1 MYTYRIYLDGGN
13 LVIGTYESNVLKGE
27 AKHLPRGLVAVAGN
41 TNTTITLNRV
51 VNNLPTLANIEHP
64 DLRDSNGNV
73 WGANRTAVIAAINSF
88 IQSTGG
94 GNVISVNG
102 QTGTVSLGLQNLVN
116 VTTITPTQGDV
127 LSYNSSGNW
136 VLNSGLQY
144 LLSKVKSATATQ
156 TSLEVDN
163 DYKINIDATQGKTTI
178 VHAGSSVA
186 TFGAQKALLPGVTVG
201 TTGNTYDLPAAR
213 GTTTGQVPV
222 FNASNNTTSFQ
233 AVKVA
238 DLSGST
244 DDLAQGATN
253 LFFTSAEQSKLAGIQ
268 SGAEVNVNADWNSS
282 SGDSQILNKPTLST
296 VATSGSYNDLSN
308 LPSIPAAYTDSDVDN
323 HLNTATATTGQILSW
338 TGSDYDWVLDAAG
351 APAGTVGQLQYN
363 NSGIFGASSNL
374 FWDISNN
381 RLGIGTSSPTRSL
394 SVTGDASF
402 GQAFITASGPAQLH
416 LGLGNSTSAKISTE
430 RGVINIV
437 GNTISDGSGGTNFF
451 IINPMR
457 ANGAV
462 FSAATTE
469 INSDN
474 LTLYYQ
480 SSNPDSNYIG
490 AIRRQ
495 ASGWFATN
503 PHKMIGIG
511 DSDYFNA
518 SAGTV
523 LWYTNNQTYYKGLL
537 LDKTGNV
544 GIGTITPTDKLQANG
559 SILSGVYGFVTPVAG
574 KIRSVSP
581 NTSYGEIGFSSQY
594 NNLAS
599 GLRSYGVSDTTY
611 ARDLRFYVNDDTAD
625 SGDGDERMRIT
636 HTGNVGI
643 GTTTPANKLQ
653 VAGDI
658 GFTDGA
664 TRYIKLANRTVTGG
678 GNHIIIEASNANTNG
693 TGGNIYL
700 YEGTGAGGPG
710 PGTIFIGK
718 SGGGNPSCS
727 VNGRLDVSSS
737 GPNVGTALRVNAGGI
752 QSFAV
757 SWDNINGFRGYGLGT
772 VQSRFLN
779 STSYTFDN
787 NLLIGTNT
795 NSTYKLD
802 VNGSARIQTDL
813 TVSGNVGIG
822 TTTPTVKLQVEGG
835 IRFASDGAGSNY
847 MEISRLSNNQWSWTT
862 SGVGEIM
869 RQSGNITTWKQDL
882 TVERGGLRVAPTLS
896 NPQTAIKVDHTWN
909 DVTKS
914 FATIDIDVIDTT
926 SASDSSFINIAKDG
940 ATGFIV
946 NKNFNVGIGTTTPSE
961 KLSVSGSA
969 EWFDGTTTNGY
980 VNKSKVSQNGIS
992 FTRGV
997 DGSYSAGL
1005 FVSDTLNSRQTAIIR
1020 GREGAQLNYDT
1031 SARLRA
1037 FSAGISIGLFTGN
1050 SANAANNALTV
1061 HGNTDFTGNV
1071 GIGITTPSEK
1081 LHVVGKAILDDG
1093 TNKTYFSVSNS
1104 NILIGKDQTG
1114 TPVGIKIGTG
1124 TLPESSGG
1132 ISIGNGSLQ
1141 TGVEGSIAIGNTAR
1155 ANRYSVSI
1163 GDGAARFTT
1172 STHNVQIGFGA
1183 GSYNGIY
1190 GISIGMQANG
1200 FSTGSQRHVAIGGLI
1215 GSSGAMNFSVGI
1227 GAEAMIY
1234 GGANSVGIG
1243 YNALKGSVASTFSN
1257 TVAIGYQALTALTTG
1272 TGNVAIGYQASK
1284 SLTTSIET
1292 TNIGYQAGLSGSS
1305 DASYNVFIGYQSGM
1319 SGSSV
1324 TSNTMVGHKSGAT
1337 NSTGDNNT
1345 SLGAGSSL
1353 YLLSGNGNVAI
1364 GSGAMLSNSTGSD
1377 NVMIGHQSGR
1387 NAIGSANVFIG
1398 HDSGYNETGSNKLY
1412 IENSNSA
1419 TPLIY
1424 GEFDTD
1430 LIRINGSFEVT
1441 STTTSAGLYASNQT
1455 ELRLYELTANG
1466 TNYIA
1471 LKAAGT
1477 LAGDTTY
1484 TLPTADGS
1492 AGQTL
1497 TTDASGNMSWAYP
1510 KSPVKS
1516 EAGTAY
1522 TLVLADAGKYIR
1534 MTATTAITITIPQD
1548 IFAVGDEFFFE
1559 QNNTGQVTVAA
1570 GTGVT
1575 LRNTAAFLAKTAE
1588 RYAIIGL
1595 KCVASNEFILTG
1607 ERELV

>member
-163 DYKINIDATQGKTTI
+163 NYKINIDATQGKTTI

-201 TTGNTYDLPAAR
+201 TTGNTYDLPATR
-213 GTTTGQVPV
+213 GTATGQVPV
-222 FNASNNTTSFQ
+222 FNASNSTTSFQ

-308 LPSIPAAYTDSDVDN
+308 LPSIPAAYTDSSVDA

-381 RLGIGTSSPTRSL
+381 RLGIGT
-394 SVTGDASF
+394 
-402 GQAFITASGPAQLH
+402 
-416 LGLGNSTSAKISTE
+416 
-430 RGVINIV
+430 
-437 GNTISDGSGGTNFF
+437 
-451 IINPMR
+451 
-457 ANGAV
+457 
-462 FSAATTE
+462 
-469 INSDN
+469 
-474 LTLYYQ
+474 
-480 SSNPDSNYIG
+480 
-490 AIRRQ
+490 
-495 ASGWFATN
+495 
-503 PHKMIGIG
+503 
-511 DSDYFNA
+511 
-518 SAGTV
+518 
-523 LWYTNNQTYYKGLL
+523 
-537 LDKTGNV
+537 
-544 GIGTITPTDKLQANG
+544 
-559 SILSGVYGFVTPVAG
+559 
-574 KIRSVSP
+574 
-581 NTSYGEIGFSSQY
+581 
-594 NNLAS
+594 
-599 GLRSYGVSDTTY
+599 
-611 ARDLRFYVNDDTAD
+611 
-625 SGDGDERMRIT
+625 
-636 HTGNVGI
+636 
-643 GTTTPANKLQ
+643 TTPADLLTVNGNARILNGNRLEFRSTSNTYGARHFLSDSQ
-653 VAGDI
+653 YRI
-658 GFTDGA
+658 GTDGA
-664 TRYIKLANRTVTGG
+664 
-678 GNHIIIEASNANTNG
+678 NG
-693 TGGNIYL
+693 WSGINI
-700 YEGTGAGGPG
+700 
-710 PGTIFIGK
+710 
-718 SGGGNPSCS
+718 S
-727 VNGRLDVSSS
+727 
-737 GPNVGTALRVNAGGI
+737 
-752 QSFAV
+752 
-757 SWDNINGFRGYGLGT
+757 
-772 VQSRFLN
+772 
-779 STSYTFDN
+779 DN
-787 NLLIGTNT
+787 NGILLFLSGAHSWRGVNDAMISSKNIQAPSNGYFGFQTYASTNEYLAIK
-795 NSTYKLD
+795 NSRVDGNNEGLSFHTRLAG
-802 VNGSARIQTDL
+802 VNSETMRIAYN
-813 TVSGNVGIG
+813 GNVGIG
-822 TTTPTVKLQVEGG
+822 TTTPTSKLDVYGGESRFGTDQLGYVQILGNGGGGVVKSNKRLYLETFGG
-835 IRFASDGAGSNY
+835 YDMELKSTGNYNFKNNASATYVHFDGIN
-847 MEISRLSNNQWSWTT
+847 
-862 SGVGEIM
+862 
-869 RQSGNITTWKQDL
+869 
-882 TVERGGLRVAPTLS
+882 LR
-896 NPQTAIKVDHTWN
+896 
-909 DVTKS
+909 
-914 FATIDIDVIDTT
+914 
-926 SASDSSFINIAKDG
+926 
-940 ATGFIV
+940 
-946 NKNFNVGIGTTTPSE
+946 VGIGTTTPSE
-961 KLSVSGSA
+961 KLHVVGNVVVEGAGISNMFIGSSTTGDSITTGQNIVALGDSAMRTATADSSYVVAVGTQSGREGGHSHGTSIGYSA
-969 EWFDGTTTNGY
+969 GYKGAQSSTYVGSTAGFWAGGQRNVGVGYRAGGGNSGTTQSLFGNVSIGYEAGAVLQTAATAVGYLALTALTTGVGNTAVGYQAGDGITTAAYNTLVGHEADVGTANSSTAMGYQASGVGSRVVAIGYQAQGGVITNGY
-980 VNKSKVSQNGIS
+980 Q
-992 FTRGV
+992 
-997 DGSYSAGL
+997 
-1005 FVSDTLNSRQTAIIR
+1005 
-1020 GREGAQLNYDT
+1020 
-1031 SARLRA
+1031 
-1037 FSAGISIGLFTGN
+1037 
-1050 SANAANNALTV
+1050 
-1061 HGNTDFTGNV
+1061 NV
-1071 GIGITTPSEK
+1071 GVGYQANYQGASER
-1081 LHVVGKAILDDG
+1081 
-1093 TNKTYFSVSNS
+1093 
-1104 NILIGKDQTG
+1104 
-1114 TPVGIKIGTG
+1114 
-1124 TLPESSGG
+1124 
-1132 ISIGNGSLQ
+1132 
-1141 TGVEGSIAIGNTAR
+1141 SIAIGAFAAYNSTIKSVAVGER
-1155 ANRYSVSI
+1155 AAYNGSDYSVMV
-1163 GDGAARFTT
+1163 G
-1172 STHNVQIGFGA
+1172 HEA
-1183 GSYNGIY
+1183 G
-1190 GISIGMQANG
+1190 Q
-1200 FSTGSQRHVAIGGLI
+1200 
-1215 GSSGAMNFSVGI
+1215 
-1227 GAEAMIY
+1227 
-1234 GGANSVGIG
+1234 
-1243 YNALKGSVASTFSN
+1243 NATADN

-1272 TGNVAIGYQASK
+1272 ASNTALGYQAGLALTTGANNTFVGYQAGVNGTFAYGDQVLVGYRAGAGYNGDDDRCVMVGSRAGEINMGAWGIGIGYEANYNTSGYGIIGLGYQAARVNSGAYSINIGYGAGIGASGENSIRIGKLSGNTSTGANTIAIGADSLKSSTANNTIAIGFEALKVLSTGTGNVAIGYQALDEITTGINNTAVGYDTNTSG
-1284 SLTTSIET
+1284 SAGRSYTNLFGYGANALGNYGTAIGWLSSASTSSVSIGTLTNGNGASQNSIMLGYET
-1292 TNIGYQAGLSGSS
+1292 GRYSTGNNNVYIGHQTGQNCTTGAGNLFLGYQAG
-1305 DASYNVFIGYQSGM
+1305 Q
-1319 SGSSV
+1319 
-1324 TSNTMVGHKSGAT
+1324 
-1337 NSTGDNNT
+1337 
-1345 SLGAGSSL
+1345 
-1353 YLLSGNGNVAI
+1353 
-1364 GSGAMLSNSTGSD
+1364 
-1377 NVMIGHQSGR
+1377 
-1387 NAIGSANVFIG
+1387 NAA
-1398 HDSGYNETGSNKLY
+1398 GSNKLY

-1430 LIRINGSFEVT
+1430 LVRINGSFQVT

-1477 LAGDTTY
+1477 LAGNTTY